1 MNAGAA
7 RGLRRFLGEM
17 TRVPD
22 LPTLAQ
28 PMHGLATVSKPIPTI
43 QKYMTTSP
51 HTIGEDQPMQLAHRM
66 MREHRVRHLPV
77 LRGAKIVGVVSDRDL
92 HMVETLDNVDPREVR
107 VSEAM
112 TQDPYLVSPE
122 APLDEVVG
130 TMADKKYG
138 SAIVTQHEKVVGIFT
153 TVDACRAFADL
164 LHTRL
169 AK

>member
-1 MNAGAA
+1 MP
-7 RGLRRFLGEM
+7 RISR
-17 TRVPD
+17 P
-22 LPTLAQ
+22 PTFAQ
-28 PMHGLATVSKPIPTI
+28 PMHHPCVMSKPVPTI

-51 HTIGEDQPMQLAHRM
+51 HTIGEDQPMALAHRM

-77 LRGAKIVGVVSDRDL
+77 LRGAKIVGLVSDRDL
-92 HMVETLDNVDPREVR
+92 HMVETLDNVDPREVL

-112 TQDPYLVSPE
+112 SQDPYLVSPE
-122 APLDEVVG
+122 AALDEVVG
-130 TMADKKYG
+130 TMANKKYG
-138 SAIVTQHEKVVGIFT
+138 SAIVTQHDKVVGIFT